1 MLESSSSLSSVIKE
15 EKEDESPSF
24 IERTEP
30 VAGHLSSA
38 RASVNKEF
46 FHSNSVGLVSSTRA
60 ALVLSSRNSRYF
72 PRRSLGKH

>member
-24 IERTEP
+24 IERNEP
-30 VAGHLSSA
+30 VARHLFSA

-46 FHSNSVGLVSSTRA
+46 FQSNSVGLVSSTRA
-60 ALVLSSRNSRYF
+60 TLVLPSRNSRCF